1 MKILT
6 NLTIR
11 KKIFLIVTVSQLLA
25 IAALLAGYV
34 GIYTLNKS
42 VDTMYKESVEPL
54 EYMRSLKQYIEV
66 DIKKTVLELKEGT
79 GDFDKLS
86 KNIEQSDAK
95 IDDIIKKIKSA
106 HLSTS
111 EQKELENLEKLTTSI
126 KQGLLQ
132 LKESAKNKDFAS
144 LLDYAESDMPY
155 SIDPALPLINEMMSV
170 QIQKASKLYEDKK
183 TAYTMALSIPA
194 AVYLLGALLVGILV
208 SIVIHSMLQ
217 TVDRLKRNMQS
228 VSEQNDL
235 TINQKSDAKD
245 EISLISN
252 SFFELLSSIREVIA
266 DAKESSSKNAQI
278 SAELSATAGQ
288 IGRVVDDEVR
298 LIRTIS
304 QMGEEI
310 DKTVMQGEKNNEKS
324 LQGIVKADGELGNA
338 GQLVLKMAQDIR
350 HNSTEQ
356 LELSEKL
363 DRLALHA
370 TEVRNILNIIQDI
383 ADQTNLL
390 ALNAA
395 IEAARA
401 GEAGRGFA
409 VVADEV
415 RKLAEK
421 TQKSLTDIN
430 ATVTTIVQGVEESSE
445 MMGKNAEDSSKL
457 SEISVNVEEKIT
469 TTLALM
475 KEITITAN
483 ANFKDLQQIGALASQ
498 ISSELKVA
506 NEFSTTNAR
515 SVQEVAAAGEYLSE
529 LTGELSEKINSFRT

>member
-1 MKILT
+1 
-6 NLTIR
+6 
-11 KKIFLIVTVSQLLA
+11 
-25 IAALLAGYV
+25 
-34 GIYTLNKS
+34 
-42 VDTMYKESVEPL
+42 
-54 EYMRSLKQYIEV
+54 
-66 DIKKTVLELKEGT
+66 
-79 GDFDKLS
+79 
-86 KNIEQSDAK
+86 
-95 IDDIIKKIKSA
+95 
-106 HLSTS
+106 
-111 EQKELENLEKLTTSI
+111 
-126 KQGLLQ
+126 
-132 LKESAKNKDFAS
+132 
-144 LLDYAESDMPY
+144 MPY
-155 SIDPALPLINEMMSV
+155 SIEPALPLINEMMSV
-170 QIQKASKLYEDKK
+170 QIQKASKLYENKK
-183 TAYTMALSIPA
+183 TAYTLALSIPA

-235 TINQKSDAKD
+235 TINQKSDTKD
-245 EISLISN
+245 EISIISN
-252 SFFELLSSIREVIA
+252 SFFELLSSIRDVIA
-266 DAKESSSKNAQI
+266 DAKDSSSKNAQI

-298 LIRTIS
+298 LIRTIT
-304 QMGEEI
+304 QMGEDI
-310 DKTVMQGEKNNEKS
+310 DKTVMQGERNNEKS
-324 LQGIVKADGELGNA
+324 LEGIVKADGELSNA
-338 GQLVLKMAQDIR
+338 GELVLKMAQDIR

-356 LELSEKL
+356 LDLSGKL

-445 MMGKNAEDSSKL
+445 MMSKNAQDSSKL

-469 TTLALM
+469 TTLILM
-475 KEITITAN
+475 KDITATAN

-498 ISSELKVA
+498 ISSELKSA
-506 NEFSTTNAR
+506 NEFSTRNAR

-529 LTGELSEKINSFRT
+529 LTGELSEKINLFKT

>member
-54 EYMRSLKQYIEV
+54 EYMRSLKQYLEV

-95 IDDIIKKIKSA
+95 IDGIIKKIKSA
-106 HLSTS
+106 HLSAS

-245 EISLISN
+245 EISVISN

-457 SEISVNVEEKIT
+457 SEISVSVEEKIT
-469 TTLALM
+469 TTLVLM

-529 LTGELSEKINSFRT
+529 LTGELSEKINLFKT